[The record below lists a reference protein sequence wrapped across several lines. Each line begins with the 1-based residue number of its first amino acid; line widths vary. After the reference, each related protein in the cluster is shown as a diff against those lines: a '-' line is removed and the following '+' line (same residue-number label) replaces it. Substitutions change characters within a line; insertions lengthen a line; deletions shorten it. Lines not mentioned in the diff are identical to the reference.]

1 MGKAAC
7 KNWFEQPFNSALPH
21 NEQVKR
27 LKQYAMPK
35 EFYYKGHHYKVVPI
49 EGSSDHFIIKDGRK
63 TRRVE
68 GYIAEIPMQYVER
81 LFKE

>member
-1 MGKAAC
+1 
-7 KNWFEQPFNSALPH
+7 
-21 NEQVKR
+21 
-27 LKQYAMPK
+27 MPK

-81 LFKE
+81 LFKD